1 MDCVSEENI
10 KALVEIGDKI
20 VEENLDMI
28 KQFTRKLYISQIGRL
43 NDEFYLMN
51 KIK

>member
-1 MDCVSEENI
+1 
-10 KALVEIGDKI
+10 
-20 VEENLDMI
+20 MI

-51 KIK
+51 KINVNESEAVLGGIFLSTN